1 MRGIIYSLSGP
12 AYAELLT
19 VSLWS
24 LRQHFQGPVA
34 IFCGPGCREAMQPL
48 YDDPRLHPLEL
59 IDHDLPNVRR
69 HAHYCVKPG
78 IALASP
84 FDETVFLD
92 ADTLVCGEV
101 DELFEAPL
109 TVTQFADWVTTGKII
124 SGRIRQWMEGEPE
137 LLPHDTPSQA
147 GDLIVVSSVD
157 GCKRTVSWEHRR
169 VLSIEPKRG
178 DQPRKA
184 VVADAIAHELASRCL
199 EVARPAIN
207 TGVFAFTREASKALV
222 AWEELTLRGWR
233 HSFTDELAMQLLCE
247 YASARVVDDRWNWSV
262 QFGKAAEPVIQ
273 HFHGR
278 KHVRSA
284 KGAAIWWPRFEECR
298 REDVGGIQG
307 WGGDWDIAVGE
318 RLASLPG

>member
-24 LRQHFQGPVA
+24 LRQHWQGDVA

-84 FDETVFLD
+84 FDETIFLD

-101 DELFEAPL
+101 DELFQAPL
-109 TVTQFADWVTTGKII
+109 TVTQFSNWVTNGKII
-124 SGRIRQWMEGEPE
+124 SGRIRQWMDGEPATF
-137 LLPHDTPSQA
+137 PPDTTVKA
-147 GDLIVVSSVD
+147 GDLLKSNE
-157 GCKRTVSWEHRR
+157 W
-169 VLSIEPKRG
+169 VLSIEPRRG
-178 DQPRKA
+178 DAPRKA
-184 VVADAIAHELASRCL
+184 MLADAIAHELASRCL

-207 TGVFAFTREASKALV
+207 TGVFAFNREAHKALV
-222 AWEELTLRGWR
+222 AWEELTLLGWR

-247 YASARVVDDRWNWSV
+247 YASARVADDRWNWSA
-262 QFGKAAEPVIQ
+262 QFGRAAKPVIQ

-278 KHVRSA
+278 KHVRSQQ
-284 KGAAIWWPRFEECR
+284 GAAIWWPRFEECR

-307 WGGDWDIAVGE
+307 WGGTFDMAVGE
-318 RLASLPG
+318 RLASLPE